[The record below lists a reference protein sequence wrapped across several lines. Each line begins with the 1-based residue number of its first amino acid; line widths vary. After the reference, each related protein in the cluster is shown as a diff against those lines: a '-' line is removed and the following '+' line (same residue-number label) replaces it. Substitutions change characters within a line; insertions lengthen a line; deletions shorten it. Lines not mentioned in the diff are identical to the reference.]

1 MPENL
6 ENSAVAAGLE
16 KVSFSFEIQRRTMQK
31 NIQLPLFHTLTPW
44 KTIYEQSNRI
54 LKHGDVNVPTNLH
67 LVNTMIFPVGMY
79 GCNS

>member
-31 NIQLPLFHTLTPW
+31 NIKSITQLPLFHTLTPW
-44 KTIYEQSNRI
+44 KTIYEQPRWHIKKPRCKYAN
-54 LKHGDVNVPTNLH
+54 KVP
-67 LVNTMIFPVGMY
+67 
-79 GCNS
+79 SS